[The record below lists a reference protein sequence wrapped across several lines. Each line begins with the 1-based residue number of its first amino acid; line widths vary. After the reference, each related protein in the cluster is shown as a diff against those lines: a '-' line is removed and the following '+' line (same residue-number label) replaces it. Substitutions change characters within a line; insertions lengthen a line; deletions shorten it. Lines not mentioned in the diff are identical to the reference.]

1 MLFGIAGRKG
11 HGKDACADIMV
22 ATDPANVVKM
32 AFADPIKEACAALF
46 SFSHAQLHDTKAKE
60 TVDPR
65 WGITPRRA
73 MQYLGTDL
81 IQKHMDPLLPGI
93 ANKFFV
99 EAMRH
104 RILDIWQTNVDAIV
118 IISDVRFQH
127 EVELIHELG
136 GYILRVT
143 RPSLCLAPTKDTHV
157 SETSVDTLTG
167 VDEDIVNDGNLEDLE
182 GAIKEAGE
190 RIVARMACDK
200 TSLSETQ
207 YPGFGDKNK
216 VFDFDN
222 E

>member
-1 MLFGIAGRKG
+1 LSPNKTELSIAKLKIIMLFGIAGRKG

-22 ATDPANVVKM
+22 STDPTNVVKVS
-32 AFADPIKEACAALF
+32 FADPIKEACAALF

-93 ANKFFV
+93 GNKFFV

-104 RILDIWQTNVDAIV
+104 RILNVWQTNVDAIV
-118 IISDVRFQH
+118 IVSDVRFQH
-127 EVELIHELG
+127 EVDVIHELG
-136 GYILRVT
+136 GYVLRVT
-143 RPSLCLAPTKDTHV
+143 RPSLDSGLDTHA
-157 SETSVDTLTG
+157 SETCVDTLTG
-167 VDEDIVNDGNLEDLE
+167 INEDIANDGDREDLE

-190 RIVARMACDK
+190 RIVARMACD
-200 TSLSETQ
+200 
-207 YPGFGDKNK
+207 
-216 VFDFDN
+216 N